1 MTDEDKFEVHCDAS
15 KAGNLHA
22 RTNSVSVRIGQRVH
36 RNGTTEFWDSIVI
49 VCQETQP
56 GTLSA
61 KLIVCHPDWDQHLQ
75 IANIESRATE
85 TNPSAPPLE
94 IDLKPT
100 YI

>member
-1 MTDEDKFEVHCDAS
+1 MTDDHKFEVHCNAS

-22 RTNSVSVRIGQRVH
+22 RSNSVSVRIGQRVH
-36 RNGTTEFWDSIVI
+36 RNGKTEVWESLLI

-61 KLIVCHPDWDQHLQ
+61 KVIVCHPEWEQHFQ
-75 IANIESRATE
+75 IAHIASRSPE
-85 TNPSAPPLE
+85 IDPSAPPLE

-100 YI
+100 HV